1 MIITPKRLQRHPPT
15 HQPFYLLPTKLIII
29 LRHDFLDL
37 AVEGADGLG
46 FLLAGTVVK
55 WVVGKVWVALLKDMR
70 DRTVWVGLGVDGWV
84 I

>member
-15 HQPFYLLPTKLIII
+15 HQTFYLLPTKFIII

-55 WVVGKVWVALLKDMR
+55 
-70 DRTVWVGLGVDGWV
+70 
-84 I
+84 